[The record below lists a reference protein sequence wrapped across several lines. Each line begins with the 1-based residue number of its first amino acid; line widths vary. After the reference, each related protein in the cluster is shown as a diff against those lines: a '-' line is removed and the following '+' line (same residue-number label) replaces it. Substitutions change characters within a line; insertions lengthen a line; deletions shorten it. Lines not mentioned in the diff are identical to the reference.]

1 MELALITV
9 EKILEMFVILF
20 MGIAIRK
27 CGMIDEA
34 SNKRFSGILLNLV
47 SPCVI
52 LMSYQINFDV
62 QLLARLLQT
71 AILTGISFAL
81 SIVLANICVKKNGN
95 SDFGVE
101 RMAVIYSNC
110 GFMGLPLIEGLLGSE
125 GVFFMTAYITV
136 FNLFVWSHG
145 VMLMSGRASSFAKT
159 MKSLIQPSMIA
170 IFVSLILFI
179 TGVRFPSVIANP
191 LSMIGKMNTP
201 LAMLI
206 AGANLADSDL
216 LASLKRPRVYWL
228 SALKL
233 LVVPLI
239 TLVELMLLHPDRT
252 VALTLLT
259 AAACP
264 AGTMGTLF
272 ALQYH
277 KNGHYASELFAVT
290 TVLSLITVSVMVV
303 LAGVFL

>member
-52 LMSYQINFDV
+52 LMSYQIDFDV

-170 IFVSLILFI
+170 IFVSLICL
-179 TGVRFPSVIANP
+179 
-191 LSMIGKMNTP
+191 
-201 LAMLI
+201 
-206 AGANLADSDL
+206 
-216 LASLKRPRVYWL
+216 
-228 SALKL
+228 
-233 LVVPLI
+233 
-239 TLVELMLLHPDRT
+239 
-252 VALTLLT
+252 
-259 AAACP
+259 
-264 AGTMGTLF
+264 
-272 ALQYH
+272 
-277 KNGHYASELFAVT
+277 
-290 TVLSLITVSVMVV
+290 
-303 LAGVFL
+303 

>member
-9 EKILEMFVILF
+9 EKILEMFVILL
-20 MGIAIRK
+20 MGVVIRK

-52 LMSYQINFDV
+52 LMSYQIDFDAM
-62 QLLARLLQT
+62 LLERLLWT
-71 AILTGISFAL
+71 AGLSAISFVL
-81 SIVLANICVKKNGN
+81 SIFLADLCVRKNGN
-95 SDFGVE
+95 PDFGVE

-145 VMLMSGRASSFAKT
+145 VMMMSGRASSFAKT
-159 MKSLIQPSMIA
+159 MKSLIQPSMVA
-170 IFVSLILFI
+170 IFFSLILFVAGI
-179 TGVRFPSVIANP
+179 RLPAVVANP

-216 LASLKRPRVYWL
+216 LASLKRPRIYWL

-233 LVVPLI
+233 LIVPAI

-252 VALTLLT
+252 VALTVLI

-272 ALQYH
+272 AIQYH
-277 KNGHYASELFAVT
+277 KNGHYASELFAIT
-290 TVLSLITVSVMVV
+290 TVLSLLTVSAMVI
-303 LAGVFL
+303 LAGIFL

>member
-9 EKILEMFVILF
+9 EKILEMFVILL
-20 MGIAIRK
+20 MGVVIRK
-27 CGMIDEA
+27 CGMVDER
-34 SNKRFSGILLNLV
+34 SNKHLSGILLNLV

-52 LMSYQINFDV
+52 LMSYQIDFDAM
-62 QLLARLLQT
+62 LLERLLWT
-71 AILTGISFAL
+71 AGLSAISFVL
-81 SIVLANICVKKNGN
+81 SIFLANFCVRKNGN
-95 SDFGVE
+95 PDFGVE

-145 VMLMSGRASSFAKT
+145 VMMMSGRASSFAKT
-159 MKSLIQPSMIA
+159 MKSLIQPSMVA
-170 IFVSLILFI
+170 IFFSLILFVVGI
-179 TGVRFPSVIANP
+179 RLPAVVANP

-216 LASLKRPRVYWL
+216 LASLKRPRIYWL

-233 LVVPLI
+233 LIVPAM
-239 TLVELMLLHPDRT
+239 TLVELMILHPDRT
-252 VALTLLT
+252 VALTVLI

-272 ALQYH
+272 AIQYH
-277 KNGHYASELFAVT
+277 KNGHYASELFAIT
-290 TVLSLITVSVMVV
+290 TVLSLLTVSAMVI
-303 LAGVFL
+303 LAGIFL

>member
-52 LMSYQINFDV
+52 LMSYQIDFDV

-136 FNLFVWSHG
+136 FNLFVWSH
-145 VMLMSGRASSFAKT
+145 LIKH
-159 MKSLIQPSMIA
+159 SL
-170 IFVSLILFI
+170 
-179 TGVRFPSVIANP
+179 
-191 LSMIGKMNTP
+191 
-201 LAMLI
+201 
-206 AGANLADSDL
+206 
-216 LASLKRPRVYWL
+216 
-228 SALKL
+228 
-233 LVVPLI
+233 
-239 TLVELMLLHPDRT
+239 
-252 VALTLLT
+252 
-259 AAACP
+259 
-264 AGTMGTLF
+264 
-272 ALQYH
+272 
-277 KNGHYASELFAVT
+277 
-290 TVLSLITVSVMVV
+290 
-303 LAGVFL
+303 

>member
-52 LMSYQINFDV
+52 LMSYQIDFDV

-191 LSMIGKMNTP
+191 LSMIGKM
-201 LAMLI
+201 I

-252 VALTLLT
+252 VALTVLT

>member
-52 LMSYQINFDV
+52 LMSYQIDFDV

-191 LSMIGKMNTP
+191 LSMIGKMNVLHGAFCTVTP
-201 LAMLI
+201 I
-206 AGANLADSDL
+206 
-216 LASLKRPRVYWL
+216 
-228 SALKL
+228 
-233 LVVPLI
+233 LI
-239 TLVELMLLHPDRT
+239 T
-252 VALTLLT
+252 
-259 AAACP
+259 
-264 AGTMGTLF
+264 
-272 ALQYH
+272 
-277 KNGHYASELFAVT
+277 KNWAFIPGVT
-290 TVLSLITVSVMVV
+290 TRCVTVYT
-303 LAGVFL
+303 